1 LKSLLQPAARIAAGV
16 LFGVFVVLSLI
27 SMFQEK
33 LIFFPQPLSN
43 EEAAAIAKMY
53 PHAESIAIRTSDNV
67 IIRGWFVK
75 NSKLPAAPLIIY
87 FGGNAEE
94 LSYLVHEAE
103 KFDGWSLA
111 LINYRGYGLSE
122 GKPAE
127 KNLCN
132 DAIAV
137 YDYFV
142 KRADVNSGKIVVMGR
157 SLGTGIAVSLASMRK
172 VRGLILVSPF
182 DSLLSVAKELYPF
195 LPVKLLLTQRFD
207 SIAKAPLITAP
218 LLAIVAS
225 NDTIIR
231 RRHSE
236 RLVEK
241 WGGPYSLVTIEDVD
255 HNAISD
261 SALYWKEIQHF
272 LEALR

>member
-1 LKSLLQPAARIAAGV
+1 LKTFLHSAARIAAGV

-33 LIFFPQPLSN
+33 LIFFPQPLSR
-43 EEAAAIAKMY
+43 EEADAISKMY
-53 PHAESIAIRTSDNV
+53 PHAESIAIRTPDNV
-67 IIRGWFVK
+67 NIRGWFVK

-94 LSYLVHEAE
+94 LSYLVHEAG

-122 GKPAE
+122 GKPGE
-127 KNLCN
+127 KSLCN
-132 DAIAV
+132 DAVAV
-137 YDYFV
+137 YDYFA
-142 KRADVNSGKIVVMGR
+142 KRTDVDQNRIVVMGR
-157 SLGTGIAVSLASMRK
+157 SLGTGVAIHLSKMRAVK
-172 VRGLILVSPF
+172 GVILVSPF

-195 LPVKLLLTQRFD
+195 LPVSLILTHRFD

-218 LLAIVAS
+218 MLAIVAS
-225 NDTIIR
+225 DDTIIH

-241 WGGPYSLVTIEDVD
+241 WGGPHSLVTIEGVD
-255 HNAISD
+255 HNEISD
-261 SALYWKEIQHF
+261 SALYWKAIQHF
-272 LEALR
+272 LADF

>member
-1 LKSLLQPAARIAAGV
+1 MKAFLHAAARIAAGV
-16 LFGVFVVLSLI
+16 LIGVLVVLSLI
-27 SMFQEK
+27 YMFQEK
-33 LIFFPQPLSN
+33 LIFFPQPLSG
-43 EEAAAIAKMY
+43 EEADTIAKMY
-53 PHAESIAIRTSDNV
+53 PHAESIAIRTPDNV
-67 IIRGWFVK
+67 IMRGWFVK
-75 NSKLPAAPLIIY
+75 NSKLPAAPVIIY

-94 LSYLVHEAE
+94 VSYLVHEAE

-122 GKPAE
+122 GKPGE

-142 KRADVNSGKIVVMGR
+142 RRADVDSGKIVLMGR
-157 SLGTGIAVSLASMRK
+157 SLGTGVAVSLASTRK
-172 VRGLILVSPF
+172 VRGLILVSPY

-195 LPVKLLLTQRFD
+195 LPVTLLLTHRFD

-225 NDTIIR
+225 DDTIIH

-241 WGGPYSLVTIEDVD
+241 WGGPHSLVTIDGVD
-255 HNAISD
+255 HNTISD
-261 SALYWKEIQHF
+261 SAVYWETIHNF
-272 LEALR
+272 LADF